1 MKYDAVMLMGRIH
14 DLTQK
19 WLRGELVAAGLS
31 GIVPSHGDVL
41 ALLFM
46 KDEATMHELAAFAHR
61 TRPTTTVLV
70 DKLEEVGLVRRA
82 QSEDDARSTVV
93 ALTAEGAS
101 PRGSFKT
108 ISKKLVL
115 RVYSP
120 LSKDEGEMLEKLL
133 NKVLSN
139 LEAAKNAENAKS
151 I

>member
-1 MKYDAVMLMGRIH
+1 MKHDAVMLMGRIH

-46 KDEATMHELAAFAHR
+46 KGEATMHELAAFAHR
-61 TRPTTTVLV
+61 TKPTTTVLV
-70 DKLEEVGLVRRA
+70 DKLEEVGLVRRM
-82 QSEDDARSTVV
+82 QSEDDARSVVV
-93 ALTAEGAS
+93 ALTAEGEAL
-101 PRGSFKT
+101 RGSFAA
-108 ISKKLVL
+108 ISKKLDS

-139 LEAAKNAENAKS
+139 LEAAKNAESAKS
-151 I
+151 D